1 MIEGSSQESVSDES
15 LMARYVDGDERAF
28 ETVYRRHRAGLRRF
42 FARQCGAEATGQ
54 ELAQEVWF
62 RVIRAVQNGN
72 YSADGRFAPY
82 LYRIA
87 RNHLIDWYRKT
98 GSYREIEM
106 DETTENEAEMATL
119 ETSGARNP
127 EQQLGDKQ
135 HLQNVLAAIEELP
148 PEQRTAMMMYL
159 ESDMSYED
167 IAEATGTNRETV
179 KSRLRYAR
187 QTLRQ
192 RVLAPS
198 ESGDE

>member
-1 MIEGSSQESVSDES
+1 MLEGSTQDTVSDET
-15 LMARYVDGDERAF
+15 LMSRYVTGDERAF

-62 RVIRAVQNGN
+62 RVIRAVQDGN
-72 YSADGRFAPY
+72 YSADGRFGPY

-98 GSYREIEM
+98 GSYREIEIN
-106 DETTENEAEMATL
+106 ETTENETESAML
-119 ETSGARNP
+119 ERSGERNP
-127 EQQLGDKQ
+127 EQMFGDKQ
-135 HLQNVLAAIEELP
+135 ELQNVLSVIEELP
-148 PEQRTAMMMYL
+148 EEQRTALMMYL
-159 ESDMSYED
+159 ESDLSYED

-192 RVLAPS
+192 RVL
-198 ESGDE
+198 GK

>member
-1 MIEGSSQESVSDES
+1 MFEGSSQETVSDES
-15 LMARYVDGDERAF
+15 LMARYITGDEKSF
-28 ETVYRRHRAGLRRF
+28 EAVYRRHRAGLRRF
-42 FARQCGAEATGQ
+42 LARQCGSEATAQ

-62 RVIRAVQNGN
+62 RVIRAVQNKS

-98 GSYREIEM
+98 GSYRELEM
-106 DETTENEAEMATL
+106 DETVSDEAEAANL
-119 ETSGARNP
+119 EFTGIRNP
-127 EQQLGDKQ
+127 EQALGDKQ
-135 HLQNVLAAIEELP
+135 NLRNVLAAIEELP
-148 PEQRTAMMMYL
+148 PEQRTALMMSL
-159 ESDMSYED
+159 ESEMSYEE

-192 RVLAPS
+192 RVLG
-198 ESGDE
+198 EQT

>member
-1 MIEGSSQESVSDES
+1 MFEGSSQETVSDES
-15 LMARYVDGDERAF
+15 LMARYVTGDEKAF
-28 ETVYRRHRAGLRRF
+28 EAVYRRHRAGLRRF
-42 FARQCGAEATGQ
+42 FARQCGSDATAQ

-62 RVIRAVQNGN
+62 RVIRAVQNGS

-98 GSYREIEM
+98 GSYRELEM
-106 DETTENEAEMATL
+106 DETVEDEAEAANL
-119 ETSGARNP
+119 ELSGARNP
-127 EQQLGDKQ
+127 EQALGDKQ
-135 HLQNVLAAIEELP
+135 ELRNVLSAIEELP
-148 PEQRTAMMMYL
+148 PEQRIALMMYL
-159 ESDMSYED
+159 ESEMSYEE

-192 RVLAPS
+192 RVIGA
-198 ESGDE
+198 

>member
-1 MIEGSSQESVSDES
+1 MFEGSSQETVSDES
-15 LMARYVDGDERAF
+15 LMARYVAGDEKAF
-28 ETVYRRHRAGLRRF
+28 EAVYRRHRAPLRRF
-42 FARQCGAEATGQ
+42 FARQCGSDATAQ

-98 GSYREIEM
+98 GSYRELEM
-106 DETTENEAEMATL
+106 SETVEDEAEAANL
-119 ETSGARNP
+119 EQSAARNP
-127 EQQLGDKQ
+127 EQALGDKQ
-135 HLQNVLAAIEELP
+135 ALRNVMSAIEELP
-148 PEQRTAMMMYL
+148 PEQRTALMMYL
-159 ESDMSYED
+159 ESEMSYEE

-192 RVLAPS
+192 RVIGA
-198 ESGDE
+198 